1 MITAKFLEPSGTLQS
16 TESSKPPRKQDLSL
30 SHFTDVKTK
39 AQTRHLLKS
48 HSW

>member
-1 MITAKFLEPSGTLQS
+1 MITAKFLEPLYNPLNPQS
-16 TESSKPPRKQDLSL
+16 HPGKQDLSL

-39 AQTRHLLKS
+39 AQTHHLLKS